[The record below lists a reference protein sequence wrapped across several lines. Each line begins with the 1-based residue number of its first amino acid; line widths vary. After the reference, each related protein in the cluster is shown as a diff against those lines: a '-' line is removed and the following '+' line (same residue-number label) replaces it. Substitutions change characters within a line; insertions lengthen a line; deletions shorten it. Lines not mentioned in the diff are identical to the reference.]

1 MHTHLGKAG
10 SIASS
15 SSCTV
20 VMKMMIGD
28 ERVVEVSAVW
38 FGSLLLPPKS
48 KCKQIEVKQLI
59 QNEVVCV
66 LE

>member
-1 MHTHLGKAG
+1 
-10 SIASS
+10 
-15 SSCTV
+15 
-20 VMKMMIGD
+20 MMIGD